1 MLQKK
6 NKIKVVFTGGGTG
19 GHIFPIIAI
28 VREIKRL
35 RPQKEILF
43 YFIGPKDN
51 LASFYFPK
59 EGIKN
64 KFIFAGKL
72 RRYNNF
78 FSFFQNLF
86 DFLKIPIGFIQS
98 FFLLLFIR
106 PKIVFSKGGYGSIPV
121 NLAAFI
127 LRIPIFLHE
136 SDIIPGAANKLF
148 FKMALQVFNSF
159 LITPLFPQEKTIVIG
174 NPIRRELLL
183 GSKEEAIKKFV
194 LSGERPVILVL
205 GGSQGAKRI
214 NEKIVQ
220 SLVFLM
226 DEFEIIHQTGILDYE
241 RIKRMTELLLK
252 PSQKKYYHI
261 YPFLDEKALSH
272 AYAVSDLIISRAGS
286 GSIFEIAAV
295 KKPSI
300 LIPLPE
306 SANEHQL
313 RNAYYYSAKGACIVL
328 EEENFTPI
336 FFAGKIKEL
345 FSKKENLEK
354 MAKAAE
360 EFAKPLAGKVIAAY
374 FLEYFL
380 K

>member
-1 MLQKK
+1 MQQK
-6 NKIKVVFTGGGTG
+6 KIKVVFTGGGTG
-19 GHIFPIIAI
+19 GHVFPIIAI

-35 RPQKEILF
+35 KPKGEILF
-43 YFIGPKDN
+43 YYIGPKDN
-51 LASFYFPK
+51 FTSFYFPK
-59 EGIKN
+59 EGIKT
-64 KFIFAGKL
+64 KFILAAKL

-86 DFLKIPIGFIQS
+86 DFLKIPIGFIQA

-106 PKIVFSKGGYGSIPV
+106 PKLIFSKGGYGSVPV
-121 NLAAFI
+121 NLAGFI

-136 SDIIPGAANKLF
+136 SDIVPGLANKLF
-148 FKMALQVFNSF
+148 FKIALQIFNSF
-159 LITPLFPQEKTIVIG
+159 LITPLFPQDKTIVIG

-183 GSKEEAIKKFV
+183 GSKEEAIKKFI
-194 LSGERPVILVL
+194 LSGKRPVILIL

-214 NEKIVQ
+214 NEKIIQ
-220 SLVFLM
+220 ALVFLM

-241 RIKRMTELLLK
+241 RIKKMAEVLLK
-252 PSQKKYYHI
+252 PSQKKYYHPF
-261 YPFLDEKALSH
+261 PFLDEKSLAD
-272 AYAVSDLIISRAGS
+272 AYAVADLIISRAGS

-313 RNAYYYSAKGACIVL
+313 RNAYYYSAKGACLVL

-360 EFAKPLAGKVIAAY
+360 EFAKPLAGKIIAAY